1 MTENVI
7 RDWLKRVKGSMIH
20 SAFFLN
26 QIYVAVMN
34 TAENV
39 PKELQS
45 LLLTKNLKTNIAV
58 IFYKD

>member
-1 MTENVI
+1 M
-7 RDWLKRVKGSMIH
+7 VKGSMIH

-45 LLLTKNLKTNIAV
+45 LLLTKNLKINNSGNLL
-58 IFYKD
+58 